1 MVTTS
6 WFKQNQASNPLRYE
20 MGGISVDNYMGRSLT
35 YKHTTDDYTEF
46 YGGFHRELIVDLGFL
61 PSGTE
66 FYAHYTMGCG
76 NDNIMG
82 NAITNPEPATMLL
95 LGFGLLGAAGLGR
108 KKIS

>member
-1 MVTTS
+1 
-6 WFKQNQASNPLRYE
+6 
-20 MGGISVDNYMGRSLT
+20 
-35 YKHTTDDYTEF
+35 
-46 YGGFHRELIVDLGFL
+46 L

-82 NAITNPEPATMLL
+82 QGEIIPNPEPATMLL